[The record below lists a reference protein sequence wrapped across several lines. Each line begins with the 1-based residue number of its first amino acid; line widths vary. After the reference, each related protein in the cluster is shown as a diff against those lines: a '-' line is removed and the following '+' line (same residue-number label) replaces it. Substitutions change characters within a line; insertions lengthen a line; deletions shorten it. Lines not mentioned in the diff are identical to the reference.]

1 MDVKNFFST
10 ILETGFTSDLAIQ
23 YQKRIRKNRY
33 KLFTFMDYDEIPW
46 NNNNAEHAIKHL
58 ARYRRNVD
66 GLFSAKG
73 IEEYLILLTIYQT
86 CSYKGLNFL
95 KFLLSGEKSI
105 FRYFNKQYRF
115 KRTLP

>member
-1 MDVKNFFST
+1 MDVKNFFAT
-10 ILETGFTSDLAIQ
+10 ILETDFTSDLAIQ

-33 KLFTFMDYDEIPW
+33 KLSTFMDYDEIPW

-86 CSYKGLNFL
+86 CNYKGLNFL

-105 FRYFNKQYRF
+105 FRYFDKQYRF
-115 KRTLP
+115 KGTPT